1 MWCCK
6 RLWLLLIALVHIL
19 DVRALGV
26 WNRRP
31 AQDWYSV
38 DVKMGLDQT
47 QGSSFLPDGGHNSTA
62 RRDESKANAGALQ
75 NSVVSHAGLSSSD
88 ALGTGFSGQSEN
100 IFNTIQG
107 FQTQNVG
114 LCAQSTSDQD
124 VPTPEIQTSH
134 GVQSFGM
141 SNHQGLPSPCGG
153 SQTGPAFIVT
163 QQTSENAMSSGS
175 MLGTSSFTNGYQ
187 TQGLT
192 GYGLFQGLVSQFG
205 SSQTQPGTN
214 QLSFAPASTVT
225 QQVTDSATTGGSS
238 SFSIPS
244 SPSGSQSPSAYWL
257 SLGLSSPYGGFQTQP
272 GTNQLGS
279 VPASTVTQQVTDS
292 ATTGGSPSGSQSS
305 TGYGLFQGLVS
316 QFGSS
321 QTQPGTNQLSSA
333 PASTVTQQVTDSA
346 TTGGSPSGSQ
356 SSTGYGLFQG
366 LVSQFGSSQTQPGT
380 NQLSSAPAS
389 TVTQQVT
396 DSATTGGSSSF
407 SIPSSPSGSQSPSAY
422 WLSLGLSSPY
432 GGFQTQP
439 GTNQLGSVPASTVT
453 QQVTDSATTGGS
465 PSGSQS
471 STGYGLFQG
480 LVSQFGSS
488 QTQPGTNQLSSAPA
502 STVTQQVTDSATT
515 GGSPSGSQS
524 STGYGLFQGLVSQFG
539 SSQTQP
545 GTNQLSSAPASTV
558 TQQVTDSATTGG
570 SPSGSQSSTGYG
582 LFQGLVSQFGSSQT
596 QPGTN
601 QLSSAPAS
609 TVTQQV
615 TDSATTGGSSSF
627 SIPSSPSGSQS
638 PSAYWLSLGLSSP
651 YGGFQTQPG
660 TNQLSFAPAST
671 VTQQVTDSATTGGS
685 PSGSQ
690 SPSAYWLSLGLSS
703 PYGGFQTQPGTNQL
717 SSAPASTVTQQVTDS
732 ATTGGS
738 PSGSQSSTG
747 YGLFQG
753 LVSQFGS
760 SQTQPGT
767 NQLSSAPASTVTQQV
782 TDSATTGGSSSF
794 SIPSSPSGSQS
805 PSAYWLS
812 LGLSS
817 PYVGFQTQP
826 GTNQLGSVPA
836 STVTQQVTDSAP
848 TGGSPSGSQS
858 STGYGLFQGLVSQFG
873 SSQTQPGTNQLSSA
887 PALTVTQQSAETGP
901 SISPPVSV
909 SSSLSG
915 SQSPSAYWLSLGL
928 SSPYGGFQ
936 TQPGTN
942 QLASV
947 PASTVTQQVTD
958 SATTGGSSSFSIS
971 SSPSGS
977 QSSTGYGLFQGLV
990 NQFGST
996 QTQPGTNQLSSAPAS
1011 TVTQQSAETGPSISP
1026 PVSLSSSLSG
1036 SHSPSAYWL
1045 SLGLSSP
1052 YGGFQTQPGTN
1063 QLSSAPASTVT
1074 QQVTDSATTGGSPS
1088 GSQSSTGYG
1097 LFQGLSSHDGGFQTQ
1112 PGTNQLS
1119 SAPASTVTQ
1128 QVTDSATTGGSS
1140 SFSIPSSPS
1149 GSQSST
1155 GYGLFQGLVSQFGSS
1170 QTQQGTNQLSSAPAS
1185 TVTQQSAESGPS
1197 ISPPVSLSS
1206 SLSGSQSPSA
1216 YWLSLG
1222 LSSPFGGFQTQPGTN
1237 QLGSV
1242 PASTVTQQVTDS
1254 APTGGS
1260 PSGSQSSTGYGLF
1273 QGLVSQ
1279 FGSSQTQPG
1288 TNQLSFAPAS
1298 TVTQQVTDSATTGGS
1313 SSFSIPSSPSGSQ
1326 SPSAYWLS
1334 LGLSSPYGGF
1344 QTQPG
1349 TNQLGSVPASTV
1361 TQQVTD
1367 SATTGDSPSGSQSS
1381 TGYGL
1386 FQGLVSQFGSSQT
1399 QPGTN
1404 QLSSAP
1410 ALTVTQQVTDSA
1422 TTGGSPSGSQSPSAY
1437 WLSLGLSSPY
1447 GGFQTQPGTN
1457 QLGSVPASTVTQQV
1471 TDSATTGGSS
1481 SFSIPSSP
1489 SGSQSPSA
1497 YWLSLGLSS
1506 PYGGFQTQPGTN
1518 QLGSVPA
1525 STVTQQVTDSAT
1537 TGDSPSGSQ
1546 SSTGYGLF
1554 QGLVSQFGS
1563 SQTQPG
1569 TNQLSS
1575 APAST
1580 VTQQVTDSA
1589 TTGGSPSGSQ
1599 SSTGYGLFQGL
1610 VSQFGSS
1617 QTQPG
1622 TNQLSFA
1629 PASTVTQQVTD
1640 SATTGG
1646 SSSFS
1651 IPSSPSGS
1659 QSPSAY
1665 WLSLGLS
1672 SPYGGFQ
1679 TQPGTNQLGSVPAS
1693 TVTQQVTDSATTGG
1707 SPSGSQSST
1716 GYGLF
1721 QGLVSQ
1727 FGSSQTQPGTNQLSS
1742 APAST
1747 VTQQVTDSATT
1758 GGSSSFSIPSSP
1770 SGSQSPSAYW
1780 LSLGLSSPYG
1790 GFQTQPGTNQLG
1802 SVPASTVTQQVTDS
1816 ATTGGSPSGSQSPS
1830 AYWLSLGLSSPYG
1843 GFQTQPG
1850 TNQLGSVP
1858 ASTVTQQVTDSA
1870 TTGGSPSG
1878 SQSSTGYGL
1887 FQGLVSQF
1895 GSSQTQ
1901 PGTNQLSFAPA
1912 STVTQQVTDSATTGG
1927 SSSFSI
1933 PSSPSGSQSPSAY
1946 WLSLGLSSPY
1956 GGFQTQP
1963 GTNQLGSVPASTVTQ
1978 QVTDSATTGG
1988 SPSGSQSSTGYGL
2001 FQGLVSQFGSS
2012 QTQPG
2017 TNQLSSAPASTVTQQ
2032 VTDSAT
2038 TGGSPSGSQ
2047 SSTGYGLFQGLV
2059 SQFGSSQT
2067 QPGTNQ
2073 LSSAPASTVTQQVTD
2088 SATTGGS
2095 PSGSQSSTGY
2105 GLFQGLV
2112 SQFGSSQTQPGTN
2125 QLSSAPASTVTQ
2137 QVTDSA
2143 TTGGS
2148 SSFSIPSS
2156 PSGSQSPSAYWLS
2169 LGLSSPYG
2177 GFQTQPGTNQ
2187 LSSAPASTVTQQVT
2201 DSATTGG
2208 SSSFSIPSSPS
2219 GSQSSTGYGLFQGLS
2234 SPYGGFQ
2241 TQPGTNQLSS
2251 APASTVTQ
2259 QVTDSATTGGSPS
2272 GSQSSTG
2279 YGLFQGL
2286 SSHDGGFQTQPGTN
2300 QLSSAPA
2307 STVTQ
2312 QVTDSA
2318 TTGGSSSFSIPSSPS
2333 GSQSSTGYGL
2343 FQGLVSQFG
2352 SSQTQQGTNQLSSAP
2367 ASTVTQ
2373 QSAESG
2379 PSISPPVSLSSSLSG
2394 SQSPSAY
2401 WLSLGLSS
2409 PFGGFQTQPG
2419 TNQLGSVPASTV
2431 TQQVTDSATTG
2442 GSSSFSISSS
2452 PSGSQSSTG
2461 YGLFQG
2467 LVNQFGST
2475 QTQPGTNQL
2484 SSAPASTVT
2493 QQSAETGPSISPPVS
2508 LSSSLSGSQ
2517 SSTGYGLFQ
2526 GLSSHDGGFQTQ
2538 PGTNQLSSAPASTV
2552 TQQVTDSSTT
2562 GGSSSFSIPSSPSGS
2577 QSPSAYWL
2585 SLGLSSPYGG
2595 FQTQP
2600 GTNQLGSVPASTV
2613 TQQVT
2618 DSGTTGGSPSGSQSS
2633 SGYGLFQGLVS
2644 QSGSSQTQPGTNQLS
2659 SVPALTVTQQSV
2671 ESGPSISPPVSLS
2684 SSLSGSQ
2691 SPSAYWLS
2699 LGLSSPYGG
2708 FQTQQGTNQLS
2719 SAPASTVTQ
2728 QVTGS
2733 ATTGGSPSGSQSS
2746 TGYGLSQQGTNY
2758 LGSVTALTSSSA
2770 SSAFQSQTLSQ
2781 EQSHNVQQLGT
2792 FNQMLPAFWFGHQSC
2807 KNNVFSGS
2815 SNISKLTSH

>member
-524 STGYGLFQGLVSQFG
+524 PSAYWLSLGLSSPYGGFQTQPGTNQLGSVPASTVTQQVTDSATTGDSPSGSQSSTGYGLFQGLVSQFG

-873 SSQTQPGTNQLSSA
+873 SS
-887 PALTVTQQSAETGP
+887 
-901 SISPPVSV
+901 
-909 SSSLSG
+909 
-915 SQSPSAYWLSLGL
+915 
-928 SSPYGGFQ
+928 
-936 TQPGTN
+936 
-942 QLASV
+942 
-947 PASTVTQQVTD
+947 
-958 SATTGGSSSFSIS
+958 
-971 SSPSGS
+971 
-977 QSSTGYGLFQGLV
+977 
-990 NQFGST
+990 
-996 QTQPGTNQLSSAPAS
+996 
-1011 TVTQQSAETGPSISP
+1011 
-1026 PVSLSSSLSG
+1026 
-1036 SHSPSAYWL
+1036 
-1045 SLGLSSP
+1045 
-1052 YGGFQTQPGTN
+1052 
-1063 QLSSAPASTVT
+1063 
-1074 QQVTDSATTGGSPS
+1074 
-1088 GSQSSTGYG
+1088 
-1097 LFQGLSSHDGGFQTQ
+1097 QTQ

>member
-524 STGYGLFQGLVSQFG
+524 PSAYWLSLGLSSPYGGFQTQPGTNQLGSVPASTVTQQVTDSATTGDSPSGSQSSTGYGLFQGLVSQFG

-887 PALTVTQQSAETGP
+887 PA
-901 SISPPVSV
+901 
-909 SSSLSG
+909 
-915 SQSPSAYWLSLGL
+915 
-928 SSPYGGFQ
+928 
-936 TQPGTN
+936 
-942 QLASV
+942 
-947 PASTVTQQVTD
+947 STVTQQVTD
-958 SATTGGSSSFSIS
+958 SAT
-971 SSPSGS
+971 
-977 QSSTGYGLFQGLV
+977 
-990 NQFGST
+990 
-996 QTQPGTNQLSSAPAS
+996 
-1011 TVTQQSAETGPSISP
+1011 
-1026 PVSLSSSLSG
+1026 
-1036 SHSPSAYWL
+1036 
-1045 SLGLSSP
+1045 
-1052 YGGFQTQPGTN
+1052 
-1063 QLSSAPASTVT
+1063 
-1074 QQVTDSATTGGSPS
+1074 
-1088 GSQSSTGYG
+1088 
-1097 LFQGLSSHDGGFQTQ
+1097 
-1112 PGTNQLS
+1112 
-1119 SAPASTVTQ
+1119 
-1128 QVTDSATTGGSS
+1128 
-1140 SFSIPSSPS
+1140 
-1149 GSQSST
+1149 
-1155 GYGLFQGLVSQFGSS
+1155 
-1170 QTQQGTNQLSSAPAS
+1170 
-1185 TVTQQSAESGPS
+1185 
-1197 ISPPVSLSS
+1197 
-1206 SLSGSQSPSA
+1206 
-1216 YWLSLG
+1216 
-1222 LSSPFGGFQTQPGTN
+1222 
-1237 QLGSV
+1237 
-1242 PASTVTQQVTDS
+1242 
-1254 APTGGS
+1254 TGGS

>member
-515 GGSPSGSQS
+515 GGSPSGSQSPSAYWLSLGLSSPYGGFQTQPGTNQLGSVPASTVTQQVTDSATTGDSPSGSQS

-1074 QQVTDSATTGGSPS
+1074 QQVTDSATTGGS
-1088 GSQSSTGYG
+1088 
-1097 LFQGLSSHDGGFQTQ
+1097 
-1112 PGTNQLS
+1112 
-1119 SAPASTVTQ
+1119 
-1128 QVTDSATTGGSS
+1128 S
-1140 SFSIPSSPS
+1140 SFSIPS
-1149 GSQSST
+1149 
-1155 GYGLFQGLVSQFGSS
+1155 
-1170 QTQQGTNQLSSAPAS
+1170 
-1185 TVTQQSAESGPS
+1185 
-1197 ISPPVSLSS
+1197 
-1206 SLSGSQSPSA
+1206 
-1216 YWLSLG
+1216 
-1222 LSSPFGGFQTQPGTN
+1222 
-1237 QLGSV
+1237 
-1242 PASTVTQQVTDS
+1242 
-1254 APTGGS
+1254 S

>member
-515 GGSPSGSQS
+515 GGSPSGSQSPSAYWLSLGLSSPYGGFQTQPGTNQLGSVPASTVTQQVTDSATTGDSPSGSQS

-1128 QVTDSATTGGSS
+1128 QVTDSATTGG
-1140 SFSIPSSPS
+1140 
-1149 GSQSST
+1149 
-1155 GYGLFQGLVSQFGSS
+1155 
-1170 QTQQGTNQLSSAPAS
+1170 
-1185 TVTQQSAESGPS
+1185 
-1197 ISPPVSLSS
+1197 
-1206 SLSGSQSPSA
+1206 
-1216 YWLSLG
+1216 
-1222 LSSPFGGFQTQPGTN
+1222 
-1237 QLGSV
+1237 
-1242 PASTVTQQVTDS
+1242 
-1254 APTGGS
+1254 
-1260 PSGSQSSTGYGLF
+1260 
-1273 QGLVSQ
+1273 
-1279 FGSSQTQPG
+1279 
-1288 TNQLSFAPAS
+1288 
-1298 TVTQQVTDSATTGGS
+1298 
-1313 SSFSIPSSPSGSQ
+1313 SPSGSQ

>member
-524 STGYGLFQGLVSQFG
+524 PSAYWLSLGLSSPYGGFQTQPGTNQLGSVPASTVTQQVTDSATTGDSPSGSQSSTGYGLFQGLVSQFG

-887 PALTVTQQSAETGP
+887 PA
-901 SISPPVSV
+901 
-909 SSSLSG
+909 
-915 SQSPSAYWLSLGL
+915 
-928 SSPYGGFQ
+928 
-936 TQPGTN
+936 
-942 QLASV
+942 
-947 PASTVTQQVTD
+947 STVTQQVTD
-958 SATTGGSSSFSIS
+958 SATTGG
-971 SSPSGS
+971 
-977 QSSTGYGLFQGLV
+977 
-990 NQFGST
+990 
-996 QTQPGTNQLSSAPAS
+996 
-1011 TVTQQSAETGPSISP
+1011 
-1026 PVSLSSSLSG
+1026 
-1036 SHSPSAYWL
+1036 
-1045 SLGLSSP
+1045 
-1052 YGGFQTQPGTN
+1052 
-1063 QLSSAPASTVT
+1063 
-1074 QQVTDSATTGGSPS
+1074 
-1088 GSQSSTGYG
+1088 
-1097 LFQGLSSHDGGFQTQ
+1097 
-1112 PGTNQLS
+1112 
-1119 SAPASTVTQ
+1119 
-1128 QVTDSATTGGSS
+1128 
-1140 SFSIPSSPS
+1140 
-1149 GSQSST
+1149 
-1155 GYGLFQGLVSQFGSS
+1155 
-1170 QTQQGTNQLSSAPAS
+1170 
-1185 TVTQQSAESGPS
+1185 
-1197 ISPPVSLSS
+1197 
-1206 SLSGSQSPSA
+1206 
-1216 YWLSLG
+1216 
-1222 LSSPFGGFQTQPGTN
+1222 
-1237 QLGSV
+1237 
-1242 PASTVTQQVTDS
+1242 
-1254 APTGGS
+1254 
-1260 PSGSQSSTGYGLF
+1260 
-1273 QGLVSQ
+1273 
-1279 FGSSQTQPG
+1279 
-1288 TNQLSFAPAS
+1288 
-1298 TVTQQVTDSATTGGS
+1298 
-1313 SSFSIPSSPSGSQ
+1313 SPSGSQ

>member
-524 STGYGLFQGLVSQFG
+524 PSAYWLSLGLSSPYGGFQTQPGTNQLGSVPASTVTQQVTDSATTGDSPSGSQSSTGYGLFQGLVSQFG

-873 SSQTQPGTNQLSSA
+873 SS
-887 PALTVTQQSAETGP
+887 
-901 SISPPVSV
+901 
-909 SSSLSG
+909 
-915 SQSPSAYWLSLGL
+915 
-928 SSPYGGFQ
+928 
-936 TQPGTN
+936 
-942 QLASV
+942 
-947 PASTVTQQVTD
+947 
-958 SATTGGSSSFSIS
+958 
-971 SSPSGS
+971 
-977 QSSTGYGLFQGLV
+977 
-990 NQFGST
+990 
-996 QTQPGTNQLSSAPAS
+996 
-1011 TVTQQSAETGPSISP
+1011 
-1026 PVSLSSSLSG
+1026 
-1036 SHSPSAYWL
+1036 
-1045 SLGLSSP
+1045 
-1052 YGGFQTQPGTN
+1052 QTQPGTN

>member
-292 ATTGGSPSGSQSS
+292 ATTGGS
-305 TGYGLFQGLVS
+305 
-316 QFGSS
+316 
-321 QTQPGTNQLSSA
+321 
-333 PASTVTQQVTDSA
+333 
-346 TTGGSPSGSQ
+346 
-356 SSTGYGLFQG
+356 
-366 LVSQFGSSQTQPGT
+366 
-380 NQLSSAPAS
+380 
-389 TVTQQVT
+389 
-396 DSATTGGSSSF
+396 
-407 SIPSSPSGSQSPSAY
+407 
-422 WLSLGLSSPY
+422 
-432 GGFQTQP
+432 
-439 GTNQLGSVPASTVT
+439 
-453 QQVTDSATTGGS
+453 
-465 PSGSQS
+465 
-471 STGYGLFQG
+471 
-480 LVSQFGSS
+480 
-488 QTQPGTNQLSSAPA
+488 
-502 STVTQQVTDSATT
+502 
-515 GGSPSGSQS
+515 
-524 STGYGLFQGLVSQFG
+524 
-539 SSQTQP
+539 
-545 GTNQLSSAPASTV
+545 
-558 TQQVTDSATTGG
+558 
-570 SPSGSQSSTGYG
+570 
-582 LFQGLVSQFGSSQT
+582 
-596 QPGTN
+596 
-601 QLSSAPAS
+601 
-609 TVTQQV
+609 
-615 TDSATTGGSSSF
+615 SSF

-660 TNQLSFAPAST
+660 TNQLSSAPAST
-671 VTQQVTDSATTGGS
+671 VTQQSAETGPSIS
-685 PSGSQ
+685 PPVSLSSSLSGSQ
-690 SPSAYWLSLGLSS
+690 SSTGYGLFQGLSS

-753 LVSQFGS
+753 LS
-760 SQTQPGT
+760 SHDGGFQTQPGT
-767 NQLSSAPASTVTQQV
+767 NQLSSAPASTVTQQ
-782 TDSATTGGSSSF
+782 
-794 SIPSSPSGSQS
+794 
-805 PSAYWLS
+805 
-812 LGLSS
+812 
-817 PYVGFQTQP
+817 TQP
-826 GTNQLGSVPA
+826 GTNQLSSVPA
-836 STVTQQVTDSAP
+836 STVTQQVTDS
-848 TGGSPSGSQS
+848 G
-858 STGYGLFQGLVSQFG
+858 
-873 SSQTQPGTNQLSSA
+873 
-887 PALTVTQQSAETGP
+887 
-901 SISPPVSV
+901 
-909 SSSLSG
+909 
-915 SQSPSAYWLSLGL
+915 
-928 SSPYGGFQ
+928 
-936 TQPGTN
+936 
-942 QLASV
+942 
-947 PASTVTQQVTD
+947 
-958 SATTGGSSSFSIS
+958 TTGGSSSFSIS

-1036 SHSPSAYWL
+1036 SHSPLPIGFPRPFQPIWWFPDTARHKSTEFCSCFNCDPA
-1045 SLGLSSP
+1045 GLSSP

-1242 PASTVTQQVTDS
+1242 PASTVTQQV
-1254 APTGGS
+1254 
-1260 PSGSQSSTGYGLF
+1260 
-1273 QGLVSQ
+1273 
-1279 FGSSQTQPG
+1279 
-1288 TNQLSFAPAS
+1288 
-1298 TVTQQVTDSATTGGS
+1298 
-1313 SSFSIPSSPSGSQ
+1313 
-1326 SPSAYWLS
+1326 
-1334 LGLSSPYGGF
+1334 
-1344 QTQPG
+1344 
-1349 TNQLGSVPASTV
+1349 
-1361 TQQVTD
+1361 
-1367 SATTGDSPSGSQSS
+1367 
-1381 TGYGL
+1381 
-1386 FQGLVSQFGSSQT
+1386 GSSQT

-1410 ALTVTQQVTDSA
+1410 AL
-1422 TTGGSPSGSQSPSAY
+1422 
-1437 WLSLGLSSPY
+1437 
-1447 GGFQTQPGTN
+1447 
-1457 QLGSVPASTVTQQV
+1457 
-1471 TDSATTGGSS
+1471 
-1481 SFSIPSSP
+1481 
-1489 SGSQSPSA
+1489 
-1497 YWLSLGLSS
+1497 
-1506 PYGGFQTQPGTN
+1506 
-1518 QLGSVPA
+1518 
-1525 STVTQQVTDSAT
+1525 
-1537 TGDSPSGSQ
+1537 
-1546 SSTGYGLF
+1546 
-1554 QGLVSQFGS
+1554 
-1563 SQTQPG
+1563 
-1569 TNQLSS
+1569 
-1575 APAST
+1575 
-1580 VTQQVTDSA
+1580 
-1589 TTGGSPSGSQ
+1589 
-1599 SSTGYGLFQGL
+1599 
-1610 VSQFGSS
+1610 
-1617 QTQPG
+1617 
-1622 TNQLSFA
+1622 
-1629 PASTVTQQVTD
+1629 
-1640 SATTGG
+1640 
-1646 SSSFS
+1646 
-1651 IPSSPSGS
+1651 
-1659 QSPSAY
+1659 
-1665 WLSLGLS
+1665 
-1672 SPYGGFQ
+1672 
-1679 TQPGTNQLGSVPAS
+1679 
-1693 TVTQQVTDSATTGG
+1693 
-1707 SPSGSQSST
+1707 
-1716 GYGLF
+1716 
-1721 QGLVSQ
+1721 
-1727 FGSSQTQPGTNQLSS
+1727 
-1742 APAST
+1742 
-1747 VTQQVTDSATT
+1747 
-1758 GGSSSFSIPSSP
+1758 
-1770 SGSQSPSAYW
+1770 
-1780 LSLGLSSPYG
+1780 
-1790 GFQTQPGTNQLG
+1790 
-1802 SVPASTVTQQVTDS
+1802 
-1816 ATTGGSPSGSQSPS
+1816 
-1830 AYWLSLGLSSPYG
+1830 
-1843 GFQTQPG
+1843 
-1850 TNQLGSVP
+1850 
-1858 ASTVTQQVTDSA
+1858 
-1870 TTGGSPSG
+1870 
-1878 SQSSTGYGL
+1878 
-1887 FQGLVSQF
+1887 
-1895 GSSQTQ
+1895 
-1901 PGTNQLSFAPA
+1901 
-1912 STVTQQVTDSATTGG
+1912 
-1927 SSSFSI
+1927 
-1933 PSSPSGSQSPSAY
+1933 
-1946 WLSLGLSSPY
+1946 
-1956 GGFQTQP
+1956 
-1963 GTNQLGSVPASTVTQ
+1963 
-1978 QVTDSATTGG
+1978 
-1988 SPSGSQSSTGYGL
+1988 
-2001 FQGLVSQFGSS
+2001 
-2012 QTQPG
+2012 
-2017 TNQLSSAPASTVTQQ
+2017 
-2032 VTDSAT
+2032 
-2038 TGGSPSGSQ
+2038 
-2047 SSTGYGLFQGLV
+2047 
-2059 SQFGSSQT
+2059 
-2067 QPGTNQ
+2067 
-2073 LSSAPASTVTQQVTD
+2073 
-2088 SATTGGS
+2088 
-2095 PSGSQSSTGY
+2095 
-2105 GLFQGLV
+2105 
-2112 SQFGSSQTQPGTN
+2112 
-2125 QLSSAPASTVTQ
+2125 
-2137 QVTDSA
+2137 
-2143 TTGGS
+2143 
-2148 SSFSIPSS
+2148 
-2156 PSGSQSPSAYWLS
+2156 
-2169 LGLSSPYG
+2169 
-2177 GFQTQPGTNQ
+2177 
-2187 LSSAPASTVTQQVT
+2187 
-2201 DSATTGG
+2201 
-2208 SSSFSIPSSPS
+2208 
-2219 GSQSSTGYGLFQGLS
+2219 
-2234 SPYGGFQ
+2234 
-2241 TQPGTNQLSS
+2241 
-2251 APASTVTQ
+2251 
-2259 QVTDSATTGGSPS
+2259 
-2272 GSQSSTG
+2272 
-2279 YGLFQGL
+2279 
-2286 SSHDGGFQTQPGTN
+2286 
-2300 QLSSAPA
+2300 
-2307 STVTQ
+2307 
-2312 QVTDSA
+2312 
-2318 TTGGSSSFSIPSSPS
+2318 
-2333 GSQSSTGYGL
+2333 
-2343 FQGLVSQFG
+2343 
-2352 SSQTQQGTNQLSSAP
+2352 
-2367 ASTVTQ
+2367 
-2373 QSAESG
+2373 
-2379 PSISPPVSLSSSLSG
+2379 
-2394 SQSPSAY
+2394 
-2401 WLSLGLSS
+2401 
-2409 PFGGFQTQPG
+2409 
-2419 TNQLGSVPASTV
+2419 TV

>member
-524 STGYGLFQGLVSQFG
+524 PSAYWLSLGLSSPYGGFQTQPGTNQLGSVPASTVTQQVTDSATTGDSPSGSQSSTGYGLFQGLVSQFG

-794 SIPSSPSGSQS
+794 SIPS
-805 PSAYWLS
+805 
-812 LGLSS
+812 
-817 PYVGFQTQP
+817 
-826 GTNQLGSVPA
+826 
-836 STVTQQVTDSAP
+836 
-848 TGGSPSGSQS
+848 
-858 STGYGLFQGLVSQFG
+858 
-873 SSQTQPGTNQLSSA
+873 
-887 PALTVTQQSAETGP
+887 
-901 SISPPVSV
+901 
-909 SSSLSG
+909 
-915 SQSPSAYWLSLGL
+915 
-928 SSPYGGFQ
+928 
-936 TQPGTN
+936 
-942 QLASV
+942 
-947 PASTVTQQVTD
+947 
-958 SATTGGSSSFSIS
+958 
-971 SSPSGS
+971 
-977 QSSTGYGLFQGLV
+977 
-990 NQFGST
+990 
-996 QTQPGTNQLSSAPAS
+996 
-1011 TVTQQSAETGPSISP
+1011 
-1026 PVSLSSSLSG
+1026 
-1036 SHSPSAYWL
+1036 
-1045 SLGLSSP
+1045 
-1052 YGGFQTQPGTN
+1052 
-1063 QLSSAPASTVT
+1063 
-1074 QQVTDSATTGGSPS
+1074 SPS

>member
-524 STGYGLFQGLVSQFG
+524 PSAYWLSLGLSSPYGGFQTQPGTNQLGSVPASTVTQQVTDSATTGDSPSGSQSSTGYGLFQGLVSQFG

-782 TDSATTGGSSSF
+782 TDSATTGGS
-794 SIPSSPSGSQS
+794 
-805 PSAYWLS
+805 
-812 LGLSS
+812 
-817 PYVGFQTQP
+817 
-826 GTNQLGSVPA
+826 
-836 STVTQQVTDSAP
+836 
-848 TGGSPSGSQS
+848 PSGSQS

-873 SSQTQPGTNQLSSA
+873 SS
-887 PALTVTQQSAETGP
+887 
-901 SISPPVSV
+901 
-909 SSSLSG
+909 
-915 SQSPSAYWLSLGL
+915 
-928 SSPYGGFQ
+928 
-936 TQPGTN
+936 
-942 QLASV
+942 
-947 PASTVTQQVTD
+947 
-958 SATTGGSSSFSIS
+958 
-971 SSPSGS
+971 
-977 QSSTGYGLFQGLV
+977 
-990 NQFGST
+990 